1 VITEK
6 PGHGLSRRQYLAL
19 MAGAV
24 GAASARPAAARPVAA
39 TEGSKSLRGAFMILN
54 TPFSANGEV
63 EWDDLVNE
71 VRFVD
76 RHGVQGVVWP
86 QGSSGV
92 TTLTKEERLHGM
104 TLLAKT
110 CRTLRVACVLG
121 VQGKDSAEMV
131 EYARHAETLDPDAFI
146 AMPPTTGKSV
156 DDYRAYFRTLAA
168 STRRPVIQ
176 QTSGGARDLELP
188 TDLIFEL
195 AREFPHLGYVKEESA
210 PVVDRMR
217 KELAQRPIMKG
228 IFGASF
234 ATGWLFEMRMGLDGV
249 ITGESMYADLMGRM
263 WNQHVQ
269 GHHAEVRDTFS
280 KYLLIR
286 NLQEQVPGVDLYVLK
301 RRGIFKTMYT
311 RRGQTG
317 GGKTVAEPKLAPDVI
332 EEIEFRLE
340 ALGLKSYG

>member
-1 VITEK
+1 MQGEGMTNE
-6 PGHGLSRRQYLAL
+6 LTRRDWLTL
-19 MAGAV
+19 MAGGALAV
-24 GAASARPAAARPVAA
+24 GAGSNRTLA
-39 TEGSKSLRGAFMILN
+39 TADAPKTLRGAFMILN
-54 TPFSANGEV
+54 TPFSADGEV
-63 EWDDLVNE
+63 DWDDLVNE

-76 RHGVQGVVWP
+76 RHGAHGIVWP

-104 TLLAKT
+104 ALLAKT
-110 CRTLRVACVLG
+110 CRTLRVASVLG
-121 VQGKDSAEMV
+121 VQGKDTPEML
-131 EYARHAETLDPDAFI
+131 EYAHHAESLTPDAFI
-146 AMPPTTGKSV
+146 AMPPTSGKSV
-156 DDYRAYFRTLAA
+156 DDYRAYFRALAGV
-168 STRRPVIQ
+168 TKRPVFQ

-217 KELAQRPIMKG
+217 RELAQRSIMKG

-263 WNQHVQ
+263 WTRHVA
-269 GHHAEVRDTFS
+269 GRHAEVREDFS
-280 KYLLIR
+280 RYLLMR

-301 RRGIFKTMYT
+301 KRGIFKTMYT
-311 RRGQTG
+311 RRGQA
-317 GGKTVAEPKLAPDVI
+317 GGKKVAEPQLPADVI
-332 EEIEFRLE
+332 EEIEFRL
-340 ALGLKSYG
+340 AGLTLES

>member
-1 VITEK
+1 VIK
-6 PGHGLSRRQYLAL
+6 DNARHDLSRRQYLAL

-24 GAASARPAAARPVAA
+24 SAAAARPVAA
-39 TEGSKSLRGAFMILN
+39 PPPAADGGPKPLRGAFMILN
-54 TPFSANGEV
+54 TPFSADGEV
-63 EWDDLVNE
+63 DWDDLVNE

-76 RHGVQGVVWP
+76 RQGAHGIVWP

-92 TTLTKEERLHGM
+92 TTLTKDERRHGM
-104 TLLAKT
+104 ALLAKT

-121 VQGKDSAEMV
+121 VQGKDTAEMR
-131 EYARHAETLDPDAFI
+131 EYAQHAESLDPDAFI

-156 DDYRAYFRTLAA
+156 DDYRAYFRALAA
-168 STRRPVIQ
+168 MTRRPVFQ

-217 KELAQRPIMKG
+217 KELAQRSIMKG

-234 ATGWLFEMRMGLDGV
+234 ATGWLFELRMGLDGV
-249 ITGESMYADLMGRM
+249 ITGESMYADLMGRI
-263 WNQHVQ
+263 WNLHVQ

-280 KYLLIR
+280 KYLLMR

-301 RRGIFKTMYT
+301 RRGMFKTMYT
-311 RRGQTG
+311 RRGQS
-317 GGKTVAEPKLAPDVI
+317 GGKKVAEPQLAPDVI
-332 EEIEFRLE
+332 EEIEFRLA
-340 ALGLKSYG
+340 ALGINA